1 MSVLNGFK
9 DFQNRDFFV
18 GLVVL
23 GFSDFLHPESET
35 MAKLRCVPWLF
46 VLLIVVM
53 AGCGGGANTSDKP
66 DPGEVYSLSA
76 KTEVMDL
83 RGDPADAGVD
93 RDALARSN
101 LTSLITDLTTFE
113 AASTGSHKP
122 HYSELLKSSTEL
134 QTMFE
139 AAKFKWTADCE
150 KQYQAL
156 RALAEKL
163 PAK

>member
-1 MSVLNGFK
+1 M
-9 DFQNRDFFV
+9 
-18 GLVVL
+18 VL
-23 GFSDFLHPESET
+23 GFSDKLHPESET

-76 KTEVMDL
+76 KSEVLDL
-83 RGDPADAGVD
+83 RGNLADAGVD
-93 RDALARSN
+93 RDSLARSN

-122 HYSELLKSSTEL
+122 HYSELLKSATDL
-134 QTMFE
+134 QTLFE
-139 AAKFKWTADCE
+139 TAKFKWTVDCE
-150 KQYQAL
+150 KQYQAM
-156 RALAEKL
+156 RALAELL